1 MARPLNSMGL
11 TPSRRDIMPTLL
23 IVEDDSAI
31 LESVTDIAKEGGYL
45 VAPARDADQA
55 LSLLGRGG
63 ISVVLTDL
71 QMPGSIDGFALVRRV
86 AQLCPA
92 GSGLSRAR
100 SRREPSFS
108 GSRSRKK
115 RWPSSSWPRPD
126 GSARTSN
133 VSA

>member
-86 AQLCPA
+86 AQLWPDVA
-92 GSGLSRAR
+92 LIIMSG
-100 SRREPSFS
+100 
-108 GSRSRKK
+108 
-115 RWPSSSWPRPD
+115 WVRPFP
-126 GSARTSN
+126 GTLPPGAEFLGKPFKEE
-133 VSA
+133 ALAKLLLAAA

>member
-86 AQLCPA
+86 AQL
-92 GSGLSRAR
+92 
-100 SRREPSFS
+100 
-108 GSRSRKK
+108 
-115 RWPSSSWPRPD
+115 WVRPFP
-126 GSARTSN
+126 GTLPPGAEFLGKPFKEE
-133 VSA
+133 ALAKLLLAAA